1 MLIDES
7 KYNWARWTQP
17 RFDCNTTWGAVSATS
32 VHLVSDK
39 DYSAYHALDG
49 DDSTHWESGESV
61 NAAQFE
67 WVFEKPLKVYRIELI
82 NKPTSNIHI
91 TKAVEVYAD
100 EEMTETLL
108 TGEFPAESKGKCD
121 MEPEQPFAC
130 DRLILNLTSDASAG
144 VKYVGLTSIRIIAE
158 IGEEKTIL
166 TPFLNT
172 SEDMEVISSSYNDD
186 GTFTTTGSEN
196 FMFNGIAA
204 ATIYIS
210 SNLWFGFGTGAEQL
224 KVMRRDA
231 CSTAIYRQLGTCSNG
246 LEFLKL
252 RFEGYTVYSSRIEEN
267 RIILELFLLGNNDMF
282 LNVIQTPTSGNTGTS
297 ELVCNNTTTPLNL
310 IDSTGAGGGTQVSFY
325 HQDEGGRTWDIV
337 YAVYENTG
345 AFSFGYLLQQDG
357 TFYTIVE
364 NELQEVSIEVL
375 TAAMFLKY
383 GCKEIPTSELL
394 TPLSNPHLFL
404 WKASGEDTLLKAKIK
419 AYPYPSSITSVVDM
433 SHISILGIK
442 LITAQFS
449 GEVGLR
455 QSLDNGETFSEEI
468 PLSEWL
474 NTDPDELYNSL
485 NETKILVLRFV
496 LHDNATISRFKITYI
511 N

>member
-7 KYNWARWTQP
+7 KYNWSRWTQP
-17 RFDCNTTWGAVSATS
+17 IFDSDTAWGTVSATS
-32 VHLVSDK
+32 VHIVSGL

-49 DDSTHWESGESV
+49 NEDTHWEGGESV
-61 NAAQFE
+61 TNAQFE
-67 WVFEKPLKVYRIELI
+67 WVFEKPLKIYRIELV
-82 NKPTSNIHI
+82 NKPTGSIHI
-91 TKAVEVYAD
+91 TKTVEVYAD
-100 EEMTETLL
+100 EEMTEVLL
-108 TGEFPAESKGKCD
+108 SGEFPVESKSRCD

-130 DRLILNLTSDASAG
+130 DRLILNLSSDASFG

-158 IGEEKTIL
+158 VGEEKTVL

-172 SEDMEVISSSYNDD
+172 SEGMDFISSSYNDD
-186 GTFTTTGSEN
+186 GTFTTTGLDG
-196 FMFNGIAA
+196 FMFNGLAA
-204 ATIYIS
+204 ATMYIS
-210 SNLWFGFGTGAEQL
+210 SNLWFGFGTSSEQL

-231 CSTAIYRQLGTCSNG
+231 CSTALYRQLGTCSNG

-252 RFEGYTVYSSRIEEN
+252 RFEGYTVYSNRIEEN

-297 ELVCNNTTTPLNL
+297 ELVCNNTTTQLNL

-325 HQDEGGRTWDIV
+325 HQDEGGRTWNLV
-337 YAVYENTG
+337 YAMYENTG
-345 AFSFGYLLQQDG
+345 AFSFGYLLQQNG
-357 TFYTIVE
+357 TFYTVSE
-364 NELQEVSIEVL
+364 NELQEVAIDSL

-383 GCKEIPTSELL
+383 GCEEIPTPELL

-404 WKASGEDTLLKAKIK
+404 WKAGGEDTLLKATIK
-419 AYPYPSSITSVVDM
+419 AYPYPSIITSVVDM

-442 LITAQFS
+442 LMTAQFS
-449 GEVGLR
+449 GAVGLC
-455 QSLDNGETFSEEI
+455 QSLDNGETFSEEV

-474 NTDPDELYNSL
+474 NTDPDELYHSL
-485 NETKILVLRFV
+485 NETKILILHFV

>member
-1 MLIDES
+1 MLIDAS
-7 KYNWARWTQP
+7 KYNWSRWTQP
-17 RFDCNTTWGAVSATS
+17 IFDSDTTWGSISASS
-32 VHLVSDK
+32 VHIVSGAN
-39 DYSAYHALDG
+39 YAAFHALDG
-49 DDSTHWESGESV
+49 NNDTHWESGESV
-61 NAAQFE
+61 TNAQFE
-67 WVFEKPLKVYRIELI
+67 WIFDKPLKIYRIELV
-82 NKPTSNIHI
+82 NKPTGNIHI
-91 TKAVEVYAD
+91 TKSVEVYAD
-100 EEMTETLL
+100 KEMTEALL
-108 TGEFPAESKGKCD
+108 SGEFPAESKSRCD

-130 DRLILNLTSDASAG
+130 DRLILNLTSDAGEG

-166 TPFLNT
+166 THFLNT

-186 GTFTTTGSEN
+186 GTFTTTGLDG

-204 ATIYIS
+204 ATMYIS
-210 SNLWFGFGTGAEQL
+210 SNLWFGFGTRGEQL
-224 KVMRRDA
+224 KVMRQDA

-246 LEFLKL
+246 LNFLKL
-252 RFEGYTVYSSRIEEN
+252 RFEGYTVYSNRVEEN

-282 LNVIQTPTSGNTGTS
+282 LNVVQTPTSGNTGIS

-325 HQDEGGRTWDIV
+325 HQDEGGCTWDIV
-337 YAVYENTG
+337 YAMYESTGVYS
-345 AFSFGYLLQQDG
+345 FSYLLQQNG
-357 TFYTIVE
+357 TFYTVSE
-364 NELQEVSIEVL
+364 NELQEVAIDTL

-383 GCKEIPTSELL
+383 GCEEIPAPKLL

-404 WKASGEDTLLKAKIK
+404 WKAGGEETLLKAKIK
-419 AYPYPSSITSVVDM
+419 AYPYPSIITSVVDM

-442 LITAQFS
+442 LMTAQFS
-449 GEVGLR
+449 GDVGLC

-468 PLSEWL
+468 ALSEWL

-485 NETKILVLRFV
+485 NETKILILHFV

>member
-7 KYNWARWTQP
+7 KYNWSRWAQP
-17 RFDCNTTWGAVSATS
+17 IFDSDSTWGTVSATS
-32 VHLVSDK
+32 VNAGN
-39 DYSAYHALDG
+39 YAAYHALDG
-49 DDSTHWESGESV
+49 NEDTHWESSDAV
-61 NAAQFE
+61 TNAQFE
-67 WVFEKPLKVYRIELI
+67 WVFDKPLKIYRIELV
-82 NKPTSNIHI
+82 NKPTGSIHI

-100 EEMTETLL
+100 EEMTEVLL
-108 TGEFPAESKGKCD
+108 SGEFPDTSKGKCEL
-121 MEPEQPFAC
+121 EPEQPFAC
-130 DRLILNLTSDASAG
+130 DRLVLNLTSDASAG
-144 VKYVGLTSIRIIAE
+144 VKYVGLTSFRIIAE
-158 IGEEKTIL
+158 IGEEKTVL

-172 SEDMEVISSSYNDD
+172 SEGMDVISSSYNDD
-186 GTFTTTGSEN
+186 GTFTTTGLDG
-196 FMFNGIAA
+196 FMFNDIAA

-210 SNLWFGFGTGAEQL
+210 SNLWFGFGANAEQL

-252 RFEGYTVYSSRIEEN
+252 RFEGYTVYSNRVEEN

-282 LNVIQTPTSGNTGTS
+282 LNVIQTPTSSNTGTS
-297 ELVCNNTTTPLNL
+297 ELVCNNMATPLNL

-325 HQDEGGRTWDIV
+325 HQDEGGRTWNIL
-337 YAVYENTG
+337 YAMYENTG
-345 AFSFGYLLQQDG
+345 AFSFGYLLQQAG
-357 TFYTIVE
+357 AFYTVTE
-364 NELQEVSIEVL
+364 NELQEVPIQAL

-383 GCKEIPTSELL
+383 GCEEIPAPELL
-394 TPLSNPHLFL
+394 TPLSNPHIFL
-404 WKASGEDTLLKAKIK
+404 WKAGGEDTLLKATIK
-419 AYPYPSSITSVVDM
+419 AYPYPSIISSVVNM

-442 LITAQFS
+442 LMTAQFS
-449 GEVGLR
+449 GDVGLC

-485 NETKILVLRFV
+485 NETKILILHFV